1 MCQVFSSTCWTST
14 LSLSL
19 SKVSN
24 PVSRSGT
31 VNREASRVSL
41 FRSNLSLPSG
51 PRFAPPSSLRC
62 LWYVFLQ
69 QCAYLCHMYGVQAEC
84 LEGIFFS
91 FNHRCC
97 VHVYVGE
104 LVADYVHQAS
114 KTDTGGAPVP
124 VWALCLLARTL
135 LPSSVA
141 SEVLRRGQVL
151 VTVKAHVC
159 PLRWHRAT
167 GINSTW
173 WRVLRNIPFLF
184 WHWNRH
190 CWRSTPHHCQI
201 WFMRGNGGV
210 PFTSALHG
218 KYKSQN
224 KSAPC
229 RFTESESSQRQSA
242 GTVRPQV
249 LRACSA

>member
-1 MCQVFSSTCWTST
+1 MVWFYYSSVLVCQVFSSTCWTST

-104 LVADYVHQAS
+104 LVADYMHQAS
-114 KTDTGGAPVP
+114 KNDTGGAPVP
-124 VWALCLLARTL
+124 VWA
-135 LPSSVA
+135 
-141 SEVLRRGQVL
+141 
-151 VTVKAHVC
+151 
-159 PLRWHRAT
+159 
-167 GINSTW
+167 
-173 WRVLRNIPFLF
+173 
-184 WHWNRH
+184 
-190 CWRSTPHHCQI
+190 
-201 WFMRGNGGV
+201 
-210 PFTSALHG
+210 
-218 KYKSQN
+218 
-224 KSAPC
+224 
-229 RFTESESSQRQSA
+229 
-242 GTVRPQV
+242 
-249 LRACSA
+249 